1 MIARPAPDFHSNRL
15 SILKPVLIIIR
26 SEILRLSKK
35 LNEWQSAKLIDST
48 TADKISEFE
57 KNNSNPIALWAFGGL
72 GVFAIILGLISVVAS
87 NWLKT
92 PDWIKLAAD
101 LVLCLIIASALYRVI
116 SRGSTTPSSQWL
128 REILVIFYYGF
139 TLASMALIGQTYQLG
154 GSIATLLL
162 VWTLVTIPIVL
173 LGRGKFL
180 TLLWIVGTCVT
191 YGLNLDIFND
201 YIRLFIS
208 NKFWADILLGTLII
222 LSPFF
227 FILLSRI
234 PWLLGNR
241 PIMAGELSRYSWLT
255 IIIAGWFSHF
265 LWYDSINISA
275 SEIELIQTFLVIIF
289 FATAAM
295 VAFIPKLYSTRSQ
308 DTHLA
313 MRVVL
318 TTVFLIGA
326 TALWHNHDYPIVGA
340 VMNVAYMFML
350 AWAALKIQSIRMFNV
365 MTALIC
371 IRLLFIY
378 FEVFG
383 SMLETG
389 IGLVVGG
396 LITLFVV
403 WFWFTKAN
411 SLALSFGLSQ
421 ASKHKSDTK

>member
-1 MIARPAPDFHSNRL
+1 MS
-15 SILKPVLIIIR
+15 
-26 SEILRLSKK
+26 LSKK
-35 LNEWQSAKLIDST
+35 LSAWQQANLIDNA

-57 KNNSNPIALWAFGGL
+57 KNNSKPIALWAFGGL
-72 GVFAIILGLISVVAS
+72 GAFAIILGLVSVVAS
-87 NWLKT
+87 NWMQT
-92 PDWIKLAAD
+92 PDWLKLAAD
-101 LVLCLIIASALYRVI
+101 LILCLAIAVTLYRVI
-116 SRGSTTPSSQWL
+116 AKGSTTVSSQWL

-154 GSIATLLL
+154 GSIAKLLL

-180 TLLWIVGTCVT
+180 TVLWIVGTSVT
-191 YGLNLDIFND
+191 YALNIDAFEDIL
-201 YIRLFIS
+201 RTFIS
-208 NKFWADILLGTLII
+208 HRYLLDVLLGVLYV

-234 PWLLGNR
+234 PWLVKHR
-241 PIMAGELSRYSWLT
+241 PVMAGELSRYSWLA
-255 IIIAGWFSHF
+255 IIIGGWFCHF
-265 LWYDSINISA
+265 LWYESINGSA
-275 SEIELIQTFLVIIF
+275 NDIKSLQIFLVVTF

-295 VAFIPKLYSTRSQ
+295 VSFIPKLYPTRSQ

-318 TTVFLIGA
+318 ITVFIIGA
-326 TALWHNHDYPIVGA
+326 TALWHDYRYPVIGA
-340 VMNVAYMFML
+340 VINIAYMFVL

-396 LITLFVV
+396 LITLLVV
-403 WFWFTKAN
+403 WGWFKKAD
-411 SLALSFGLSQ
+411 SLAQYFGLSQ
-421 ASKHKSDTK
+421 KDKIAGDAK

>member
-1 MIARPAPDFHSNRL
+1 MG
-15 SILKPVLIIIR
+15 
-26 SEILRLSKK
+26 LSKK
-35 LNEWQSAKLIDST
+35 LSEWQDAKLIDSA
-48 TADKISEFE
+48 TADKISDFE
-57 KNNSNPIALWAFGGL
+57 QQKSKPIALWAFGGL
-72 GVFAIILGLISVVAS
+72 GAFAIILGLVSVVAS
-87 NWLKT
+87 NWLQT

-101 LVLCLIIASALYRVI
+101 LVLCLVIAFALYRVI
-116 SRGSTTPSSQWL
+116 SRESTSARSQWL

-154 GSIATLLL
+154 GSAAKLLL

-180 TLLWIVGTCVT
+180 TILWIVGTCVT
-191 YGLNLDIFND
+191 YAFNLEVFED

-208 NKFWADILLGTLII
+208 QRYLFDVLFGILYI

-234 PWLLGNR
+234 PWLVNNR
-241 PIMAGELSRYSWLT
+241 PIMTGELSRYSWLA
-255 IIIAGWFSHF
+255 IIIGGWFCHF
-265 LWYDSINISA
+265 LWYESINGSA
-275 SEIELIQTFLVIIF
+275 SDIKSLQLFLVISF
-289 FATAAM
+289 FATVAM
-295 VAFIPKLYSTRSQ
+295 IALIPKLYATRSN

-318 TTVFLIGA
+318 ITIFIIGA
-326 TALWHNHDYPIVGA
+326 TAVWHDHAYPVIGA
-340 VMNVAYMFML
+340 VINIAYMFVL
-350 AWAALKIQSIRMFNV
+350 AWAALKIQSIKLFNV

-396 LITLFVV
+396 VITLFVV
-403 WFWFTKAN
+403 WGWFKKAD
-411 SLALSFGLSQ
+411 SLAHYFGLSQ
-421 ASKHKSDTK
+421 KDKIAGDAK